1 MNWGFGSQKFVQNYT
16 INIEVDS
23 ETNFRDVVLNKKNY

>member
-1 MNWGFGSQKFVQNYT
+1 MNWRFGSQKFVQNYT
-16 INIEVDS
+16 INTEVYS